1 MKLEL
6 GQEYKRTELHKFF
19 GGQTQGGIST
29 PSNSNYIF
37 IIAYKKSGK
46 DFGYEDG
53 WDMERNFYFYT
64 GEGQVNDMQMI
75 RGNKAIKDHK
85 ENDKKILLFQE
96 TKETYIKLE
105 AELIFIDFEYIQT
118 IDREGNNRR
127 AIQFRLQ
134 SIDSKLTPKSTNKTK
149 DHQEIYIPPNET
161 ERKGLVTTRVGQGKY
176 RRDLIQKFEGKCA
189 VTKTNIIEILIAS
202 HIVPWR
208 ESNDKERTDKDNGIL
223 LSPLYDALFDK
234 HLISFQEDG
243 KILISKSITDKRLIA
258 LIDKNASIDISEGM
272 KKYLQRH
279 RALFR

>member
-29 PSNSNYIF
+29 PSNSKYVF

-53 WDMERNFYFYT
+53 WDMKRNFYFYT

-234 HLISFQEDG
+234 HLISFQENG

>member
-29 PSNSNYIF
+29 PSNSKYVF

-134 SIDSKLTPKSTNKTK
+134 SIDSKLTPKSKNKTK
-149 DHQEIYIPPNET
+149 DHREIYIPPNET

-258 LIDKNASIDISEGM
+258 LIDKDASIDVSEGT

>member
-29 PSNSNYIF
+29 PSNSKYVF

-134 SIDSKLTPKSTNKTK
+134 SIYSKLTPKSKNKTK
-149 DHQEIYIPPNET
+149 DHREIYIPPNET

-208 ESNDKERTDKDNGIL
+208 ESNDKERTDKVNGIL

-258 LIDKNASIDISEGM
+258 LIDKDASIDVSEGM

>member
-29 PSNSNYIF
+29 PSNSKYVF

-64 GEGQVNDMQMI
+64 GEGQVKDMQMI

-134 SIDSKLTPKSTNKTK
+134 SIDSKLTPKSKNKTK
-149 DHQEIYIPPNET
+149 DHREIYIPPNET

-258 LIDKNASIDISEGM
+258 LIDKNASIDVSEGM

>member
-1 MKLEL
+1 MKLEQ
-6 GQEYKRTELHKFF
+6 GQEYKRTELHKFY

-29 PSNSNYIF
+29 PSNSKYVF

-53 WDMERNFYFYT
+53 WDIERNFYFYT
-64 GEGQVNDMQMI
+64 GEGQVKDMQMI

-134 SIDSKLTPKSTNKTK
+134 SIDSKLTSKSTNKTK
-149 DHQEIYIPPNET
+149 DSPEIYIAPNET

-176 RRDLIQKFEGKCA
+176 RRDLIHKFEGKCA

-243 KILISKSITDKRLIA
+243 KILISKSITDKRLLS
-258 LIDKNASIDISEGM
+258 LIDENASIDISEGM

-279 RALFR
+279 RELCR

>member
-6 GQEYKRTELHKFF
+6 GQEYKRTELHKFY

-29 PSNSNYIF
+29 PSNSKYVF

-53 WDMERNFYFYT
+53 WDVERNFYFYT
-64 GEGQVNDMQMI
+64 GEGQVKDMQMI
-75 RGNKAIKDHK
+75 RGNKAIKEHK

-118 IDREGNNRR
+118 IDREGTNRR

-149 DHQEIYIPPNET
+149 DSPEIYIPPNET

-243 KILISKSITDKRLIA
+243 KILISKSITDKRLLS

-279 RALFR
+279 RELFR